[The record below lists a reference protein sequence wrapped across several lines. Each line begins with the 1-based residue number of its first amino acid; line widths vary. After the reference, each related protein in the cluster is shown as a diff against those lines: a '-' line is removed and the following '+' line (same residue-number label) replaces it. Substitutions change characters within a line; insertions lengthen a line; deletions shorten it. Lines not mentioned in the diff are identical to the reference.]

1 MRKNKQ
7 MAQSRSFRRCQIKP
21 LAERLEPRQ
30 LLAYSPNL
38 DGSSE
43 SMLAL
48 QQDDQRIVPALLAR
62 SEMRAGPSGDYRI
75 QSLNSTYKWGTS
87 NLTYSFYAGGTYYGD
102 DSSPTPV
109 SEAVKANVRFIF
121 NEIIAPV
128 INMTFT
134 EVTDTPTTYGLMR
147 FLCTPSVSYAAAHYP
162 WAGDTNTGGSTD
174 VVGDVYLNPS
184 SDVVGT
190 EFNSRNNSFR
200 SGPGSHGFTALA
212 HEMGHALGLKHPFE
226 SPSALPVAED
236 NQDNTLMTYTFKGSS
251 PATFMAYDLLT
262 LQYFYGANT
271 ATRAGDTTYTFTTT
285 DVFSTGGGSG
295 GSSPTAFGSTKNT
308 LWDAGGTDTLDLSTL
323 PAMTGGYRIDIQPG
337 GWITPTSA
345 YNSVT
350 YSGGS
355 VTNSGTRLPLAGT
368 TIENVKVT
376 GSSDSIF
383 LNTAANY
390 ISGYKT
396 GASNGTDV
404 IAGSNQA
411 DTLDLSQFFEA
422 SVGKSQVGNDLVLN
436 LGGTTGTVTV
446 KDYYAVAAVSRITIL
461 YKLSTVDVSIAATSA
476 DKAEGTAAGTTPF
489 TFTVTRAGDLAAASS
504 VFWAVT
510 GSGASQASAADFVES
525 VLPSGTVSFAANEST
540 KTITVYVSADAT
552 VESDEGFTVTLS
564 TPTGATLGTPA
575 SATGTIRNDDLPPP
589 SIAIAAAS
597 ADKAEGTGAGT
608 TPFTFTATRSGDLS
622 GASSVSWAVTGSGG
636 SQAVAAD
643 FAGSVLPSG
652 SVSFAANESTKTI
665 TVNVSADATV
675 ESDEGFTVNLSAPT
689 GATLGSPA
697 SASGTIRNDDL
708 PPPSFS
714 IAAASA
720 EKAEGTGGGTTPFT
734 FTVTRGGDLAAASSV
749 SWAVTGSGGNQAGA
763 ADFAGSVL
771 PSGSASF
778 AANESTKTITVNV
791 VADASIESD
800 EGFTVTL
807 SNPSGATLGTPASAT
822 GTIRN
827 DDFPP
832 APTVA
837 IAAASAEKAEGTG
850 GGATSFTFAVTRS
863 GDLTVTSSVS
873 WAVTGSGGNQAGAA
887 DFAGSVL
894 PSGSVSFAAG
904 ESTKTIT
911 VSVSADSTVEADES
925 FTITISAPNGA
936 TLGTPAFASGIIRN
950 DDLPVLSI
958 GDARITETDSG
969 TVNAVLV
976 VTLSGPAFVPVTV
989 SYATFDRTATT
1000 AGSDYFNTTGTIT
1013 FAPGETSK
1021 PITVSVQGDTKFE
1034 SEETFGVR
1042 LSAANGGTIAKPE
1055 GLVTILNDDTRSRI
1069 AIAATDARRSEGNT
1083 GRMAFTFTVT
1093 RTGSLVGDVMLP
1105 WKLSGSGARPADR
1118 FDFIGGVL
1126 PTGTVW
1132 FAPGRQTATVTVNV
1146 LADRVAEFD
1155 EQFTVTLQDPKN
1167 GLDFLAVGGG
1177 SANGTIL
1184 NDDGGVPRTL
1194 VSATIQAQAFAG
1206 SGVATMPSSKTITPQ
1221 AFAAAGYSTVPAT
1234 GVSAKK
1240 AQFPAMPRF

>member
-21 LAERLEPRQ
+21 LAERLELRAMLCVDLHGGEEMEHSLVDGDHTSSFTVESCQMPQPSANQMSFTTSQFAPPQ
-30 LLAYSPNL
+30 LPLADTFKLHSLPTATKRIYLDFDGHFTTNTIWQNYFRYSDINTPAFSLDSNYTSFSDTEKGAIQDIWARVVEDFLPFQVDVTTEDPGIDGLLNTGGGDNSWGIRVVVGGDGAWAGSAGIAVMGGFGQSDGSPAFAFADQWWKTNPNIVTQCISHEVGHTLGLSHDGSGYYGGHGSGATSWVPIMGSGDKSLSQWSKGEYNGANNKEDDLSIITTTAKNGFGYRADDHGNTTGAATAVSGTAANGIVERNTDVDVFSFASSGTVKVKISPAAVGANL
-38 DGSSE
+38 DI
-43 SMLAL
+43 LAEILDSNGTVL
-48 QQDDQRIVPALLAR
+48 Q
-62 SEMRAGPSGDYRI
+62 
-75 QSLNSTYKWGTS
+75 TS
-87 NLTYSFYAGGTYYGD
+87 NPIGALDASFNFTATAGTYYLRVQGTGEGNPL
-102 DSSPTPV
+102 STGYT
-109 SEAVKANVRFIF
+109 N
-121 NEIIAPV
+121 
-128 INMTFT
+128 
-134 EVTDTPTTYGLMR
+134 
-147 FLCTPSVSYAAAHYP
+147 YASLGHYT
-162 WAGDTNTGGSTD
+162 A
-174 VVGDVYLNPS
+174 
-184 SDVVGT
+184 
-190 EFNSRNNSFR
+190 SF
-200 SGPGSHGFTALA
+200 
-212 HEMGHALGLKHPFE
+212 E
-226 SPSALPVAED
+226 
-236 NQDNTLMTYTFKGSS
+236 GSS
-251 PATFMAYDLLT
+251 TPPPT
-262 LQYFYGANT
+262 L
-271 ATRAGDTTYTFTTT
+271 
-285 DVFSTGGGSG
+285 V
-295 GSSPTAFGSTKNT
+295 
-308 LWDAGGTDTLDLSTL
+308 
-323 PAMTGGYRIDIQPG
+323 
-337 GWITPTSA
+337 
-345 YNSVT
+345 
-350 YSGGS
+350 
-355 VTNSGTRLPLAGT
+355 
-368 TIENVKVT
+368 
-376 GSSDSIF
+376 
-383 LNTAANY
+383 
-390 ISGYKT
+390 
-396 GASNGTDV
+396 
-404 IAGSNQA
+404 
-411 DTLDLSQFFEA
+411 
-422 SVGKSQVGNDLVLN
+422 
-436 LGGTTGTVTV
+436 
-446 KDYYAVAAVSRITIL
+446 
-461 YKLSTVDVSIAATSA
+461 IAATSA

-636 SQAVAAD
+636 SQASAAD
-643 FAGSVLPSG
+643 FAGSQLLSGTVL
-652 SVSFAANESTKTI
+652 FAANESTKTI

-675 ESDEGFTVNLSAPT
+675 ESDEGFTVNLFSPM
-689 GATLGSPA
+689 GASLGSPA

-1105 WKLSGSGARPADR
+1105 WKVSGSGARPADR

-1155 EQFTVTLQDPKN
+1155 EQFTVTLLDPKN